1 MDEVKVVEQGTTE
14 VAEITPE
21 KDAGY
26 LDVLNTDQ
34 LNRVFKNAKIF
45 ASSQLLPERFRGKPE
60 DVMILMD
67 LSKRMNISL
76 FTLANHAYMVHGA
89 VGLSGQLC
97 VALINGCGRFSEFTP
112 VYVGEPN
119 TREYGCYGVATR
131 LSDNVVCK
139 STTITLGMAT
149 DEGWMRNSKWKTMT
163 DQMLA
168 YRAAAFFARVYC
180 PDVLLGAQL
189 ATELEDVRGEERQK
203 QKTRITL
210 DDVVVESEV
219 VG

>member
-1 MDEVKVVEQGTTE
+1 MANEINTTGENAISEVPASDQT
-14 VAEITPE
+14 
-21 KDAGY
+21 GY
-26 LDVLNTDQ
+26 LNLLDGNQ
-34 LNRVFKNAKIF
+34 LNLVFKNAKIL
-45 ASSQLLPERFRGKPE
+45 SESQLLPDTFRGKAA

-67 LSKRMNISL
+67 LAMRMKVSL
-76 FTLANHAYMVHGA
+76 FTLANHAYLVHGK
-89 VGLSGQLC
+89 VGISGQLC
-97 VALINGCGRFSEFTP
+97 VALINGCGRFTPFTP
-112 VYVGEPN
+112 IYVGEPG
-119 TREYGCYGVATR
+119 TREYGCYGMATR
-131 LSDNVVCK
+131 LSDNMVLK

-189 ATELEDVRGEERQK
+189 STELEDTYGEEKQK

-210 DDVVVESEV
+210 DDVIIESEV
-219 VG
+219 VE